1 MTKITR
7 DYMDHNMERAEVVLA
22 RLCDDPSWL
31 IKLWLHIDCLGTGYP
46 YVERTEGP
54 WYEGLET
61 YVE

>member
-1 MTKITR
+1 
-7 DYMDHNMERAEVVLA
+7 MDHNMERAEVVLA